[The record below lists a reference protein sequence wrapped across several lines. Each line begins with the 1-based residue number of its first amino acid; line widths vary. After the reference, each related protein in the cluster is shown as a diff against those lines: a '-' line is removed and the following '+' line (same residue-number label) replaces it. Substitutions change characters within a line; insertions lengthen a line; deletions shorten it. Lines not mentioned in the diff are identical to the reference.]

1 MGQSTTRAVMISVP
15 RSPSVL
21 GKALMSQPLGPRISF
36 VERTKCQLQIKEPN
50 SVVLMLL
57 VLVTRMHAV
66 MTLAARSLS
75 RLARALM
82 LPVPRLSTAVR
93 TRYQLPSNP
102 LSHQAVIPSVPERR
116 ERVTQPLAAQ

>member
-1 MGQSTTRAVMISVP
+1 MGDP
-15 RSPSVL
+15 R
-21 GKALMSQPLGPRISF
+21 RTF
-36 VERTKCQLQIKEPN
+36 VERTKCQLQIKEPEP
-50 SVVLMLL
+50 VVLMLL

-82 LPVPRLSTAVR
+82 RPVPRPTTAAR
-93 TRYQLPSNP
+93 TRCQLPSNP

-116 ERVTQPLAAQ
+116 ERVAQLLAAQ